1 MTTTPDR
8 TAHTREAADTAEVPA
23 QLRRTTARTRQQ
35 RRRRE
40 HERRI
45 TDPRRRLGAAVL
57 TGIGYGVLSVL
68 PVGRLPHGRV
78 ALTVGGSVAGLFG
91 AGVVRSLVR
100 APELSRGERWRR
112 GRVGVTGAG
121 ALGAFVGASTWCS
134 LRTDAWLERTALRLG
149 ARRPRLWVGALGGVL
164 AAATD
169 FVERTPRPADDDQ
182 DAASADEPA
191 RSRARASTTLSDTG
205 VDPAITGEPPEEQAS
220 PQ

>member
-8 TAHTREAADTAEVPA
+8 TAHTREAADTADVPA
-23 QLRRTTARTRQQ
+23 QLRRATARTRQQ

-45 TDPRRRLGAAVL
+45 TDPRGRLGVAVL
-57 TGIGYGVLSVL
+57 TGLGYGALSVL
-68 PVGRLPHGRV
+68 PIGRLSHGRT
-78 ALTVGGSVAGLFG
+78 AMSVGGSVAGLFG
-91 AGVVRSLVR
+91 VGVVRSLSR
-100 APELSRGERWRR
+100 APELSCSERWRR
-112 GRVGVTGAG
+112 GGTGLSVGG

-169 FVERTPRPADDDQ
+169 FVERTPRPVDDDQ

-191 RSRARASTTLSDTG
+191 RSRARASTTLWDTG
-205 VDPAITGEPPEEQAS
+205 VDPAITGEPPEEQAA